1 MQFYKVPQINIM
13 KTKDTN
19 FKDFIMLLNNNRVFI
34 RKTIIL
40 FLAIAVIYS
49 FISTVYY
56 ESKITLYPAGELS
69 DSTEIFSDFSDL
81 IESLGIN
88 DLSPENN
95 FYIPDIIESSSLRKE
110 IINKKWITN
119 KFPNPVNLITYWEL
133 DQKSF
138 FSNLLL
144 SFKNYFNAFEDNN
157 ILLLENEAIEILDD
171 LIYVDEQNSGLI
183 EVKVLMEEPKL
194 AVDVVDFI
202 SEYVISYVTNEQR
215 KFASK
220 TREYLENRLLLAKE
234 DLYNSENELTNFRT
248 KYPLNLDTPNLQLQ
262 RLRLIRSVDV
272 NQEVFITIRKQ
283 YELAKIE
290 ESKERLFINILDSG
304 KENIYKEYPK
314 RFIIIITYLFL
325 GFLVSILCL
334 LLNQRF
340 KEYF

>member
-1 MQFYKVPQINIM
+1 M

>member
-1 MQFYKVPQINIM
+1 MEENN
-13 KTKDTN
+13 TS
-19 FKDFIMLLNNNRVFI
+19 FKDFIKLFRYNSNFI
-34 RKTIIL
+34 KRIVLSFFILSIIYGY
-40 FLAIAVIYS
+40 F
-49 FISTVYY
+49 STNYY

-69 DSTEIFSDFSDL
+69 SSSEIFSDFSDL

-110 IINKKWITN
+110 IINKKWITK
-119 KFPNPVNLITYWEL
+119 KFSTPVDLINYWEL
-133 DQKSF
+133 NDKSF
-138 FSNLLL
+138 FSSLLL
-144 SFKNYFNAFEDNN
+144 SFKNYFNAFESNSE
-157 ILLLENEAIEILDD
+157 LLLENEAIEILED

-220 TREYLENRLLLAKE
+220 TREYLEKRLSIAKE
-234 DLYNSENELTNFRT
+234 DLYNSENELTDFRT
-248 KYPLNLDTPNLQLQ
+248 KYPLNLDTPNLQLE
-262 RLRLIRSVDV
+262 RLRLIRTVDV

-290 ESKERLFINILDSG
+290 ESKERLFINILDAG

-314 RFIIIITYLFL
+314 RFIIIISFLLL
-325 GFLVSILCL
+325 GFIVSILYL
-334 LLNQRF
+334 LLKQRF

>member
-1 MQFYKVPQINIM
+1 MPQINIM

>member
-1 MQFYKVPQINIM
+1 MDKNTIS
-13 KTKDTN
+13 
-19 FKDFIMLLNNNRVFI
+19 FKDLINLLKSNSFFIKRIIISFFI
-34 RKTIIL
+34 LSI
-40 FLAIAVIYS
+40 IYS
-49 FISTVYY
+49 YLSTIYY

-69 DSTEIFSDFSDL
+69 SSTEIFSDFDDL

-95 FYIPDIIESSSLRKE
+95 FYIPDIIESSSLREE
-110 IINKKWITN
+110 IVNKKWKTN
-119 KFPNPVNLITYWEL
+119 KFPEPVNLITYWKL
-133 DQKSF
+133 DNKSF

-144 SFKNYFNAFEDNN
+144 SFKNYFNAFEYNDE
-157 ILLLENEAIEILDD
+157 LLYEYEAIKILDD

-202 SEYVISYVTNEQR
+202 SEYVIAYVTNEQR

-234 DLYNSENELTNFRT
+234 DLYNSENELTDFRT
-248 KYPLNLDTPNLQLQ
+248 KYPLNLDTPNLQLE
-262 RLRLIRSVDV
+262 RLRLIRTVDV

-304 KENIYKEYPK
+304 KQNIYKEYPK
-314 RFIIIITYLFL
+314 RFIIIISF
-325 GFLVSILCL
+325 L
-334 LLNQRF
+334 LLGLIVSVLYILLQQRF